1 MLVHFSHSST
11 PMPSEPKTA
20 AILPNRYRRV
30 RRFFIRA
37 LIHAVWWDII
47 LKLPG
52 LRLLRKPPVPRWQAI
67 ARRYRKLALDLG
79 GVLIKLGQFLSIRVD
94 VLPVEITR
102 ELADLQD
109 EVPPEPFDTIRHQ
122 IETDLNRPV
131 DEIFAEIDAQPLGS
145 ASLAQVHLAK
155 ISAGEDLAIKVLRP
169 DIESVVETDLSAI
182 RMAVEWLKFHK
193 AIRRRV
199 DLDWIVEEFATVTR
213 NELNLTA
220 EGKNAERF
228 AADFKHD
235 PNVVVPRIYWE
246 YSAGHTLAMENVG
259 GIKITDIRAMEN
271 AGIQRAAVAQ
281 ALYDIYMKQVFE
293 TYFVHAD
300 PHPGNL
306 FVIPLSMPDETG
318 DDGPDSAAP
327 EPLVHQ
333 PDRPFQIAFVDFG
346 MMAVIPERMRSALR
360 DYAIG
365 VGTRDVY
372 RIVQA
377 YIDAGVLL
385 PDADVKLIEEAHEM
399 LFRRFWGVRMADL
412 KDTALAEIRY
422 FMKEYREVIFE
433 APFQFQA
440 DLLFIMRAMGILSG
454 MATHLDPDFDVWSR
468 TIPYAER
475 YAKEKLK
482 TNRSEWRQ
490 EIEQIGQMLFKMPS
504 RVDRVLSHIERGDMM
519 VQSAL
524 APGTRKA
531 IHRLETA
538 ITRLG
543 WMIGAIGFLLT
554 GAIFTTQETNPKIT
568 VALFFAAALMFIG
581 AIRKK

>member
-20 AILPNRYRRV
+20 AILPNRYRRA

-52 LRLLRKPPVPRWQAI
+52 LRLLRKPPIPRWQAI
-67 ARRYRKLALDLG
+67 SRRYRKLALDLG

-109 EVPPEPFDTIRHQ
+109 EVPPESFDTIRHQ

-155 ISAGEDLAIKVLRP
+155 TSAGEDLAIKVLRP

-182 RMAVEWLKFHK
+182 RMAIKWLKFHK

-199 DLDWIVEEFATVTR
+199 DLDWLVDEFATVTR

-271 AGIQRAAVAQ
+271 AGIQSAAVAQ
-281 ALYDIYMKQVFE
+281 TLYDIYMKQVFE

-306 FVIPLSMPDETG
+306 FVIPLSIPDETG
-318 DDGPDSAAP
+318 EDGPDPAAP
-327 EPLVHQ
+327 EPPVRQ

-399 LFRRFWGVRMADL
+399 LFRHFWGVRMADL

-440 DLLFIMRAMGILSG
+440 DLLFVMRAMGILAG

-531 IHRLETA
+531 VQRLETA

-554 GAIFTTQETNPKIT
+554 GTIFSTQETNPKIT
-568 VALFFAAALMFIG
+568 VALFLAAALMFIG

>member
-1 MLVHFSHSST
+1 MPMASDST
-11 PMPSEPKTA
+11 TA
-20 AILPNRYRRV
+20 TILPNRHRRI
-30 RRFFIRA
+30 RRFFIRT
-37 LIHAVWWDII
+37 LIHAIWWDIF
-47 LKLPG
+47 LKLPI
-52 LRLLRKPPVPRWQAI
+52 LRLFRKPPIPRWQAV
-67 ARRYRKLALDLG
+67 ARRYRNLALDLG

-94 VLPVEITR
+94 ILPVEITG

-122 IETDLNRPV
+122 IESDLSRPV
-131 DEIFAEIDAQPLGS
+131 DEIFAEIDSQPLGS

-155 ISAGEDLAIKVLRP
+155 TTAGEDLAIKVLRP
-169 DIESVVETDLSAI
+169 NIESVVETDLSAI
-182 RMAVEWLKFHK
+182 LMAVKWLKFYK

-199 DLDWIVEEFATVTR
+199 DLDWLVDEFTTVTR
-213 NELNLTA
+213 NELDLTA
-220 EGKNAERF
+220 EGKNAEHF

-235 PNVVVPRIYWE
+235 PNVVIPRIYWQ
-246 YSAGHTLAMENVG
+246 YSAGHTLALENVS
-259 GIKITDIRAMEN
+259 GIKITDARTMEN
-271 AGIQRAAVAQ
+271 AGIQSAAVAQ

-306 FVIPLSMPDETG
+306 FVIPLSIPEQTG
-318 DDGPDSAAP
+318 DDEPGSALSEPPALQP
-327 EPLVHQ
+327 EK
-333 PDRPFQIAFVDFG
+333 PFQIAFVDFG

-372 RIVQA
+372 QIVQA

-412 KDTALAEIRY
+412 KDTALAEVRY

-440 DLLFIMRAMGILSG
+440 DLLFIMRAMGILAG
-454 MATHLDPDFDVWSR
+454 MATHLDPDFDVWSQ
-468 TIPYAER
+468 TIPYAED

-490 EIEQIGQMLFKMPS
+490 EIEHIGQMLFKMPS
-504 RVDRVLSHIERGDMM
+504 RFDRVLAHIERGDMM

-524 APGTRKA
+524 APGARKTVQ
-531 IHRLETA
+531 RLETA
-538 ITRLG
+538 IIKLG
-543 WMIGAIGFLLT
+543 WMIGAIGFLICGT
-554 GAIFTTQETNPKIT
+554 IFATQGAKPKIT
-568 VALFFAAALMFIG
+568 VVLFIAAALMFIA
-581 AIRKK
+581 AIRKR